1 MMRGTPEEF
10 ERQPYLGMT
19 RNERNAEVR
28 TWGDW
33 EPVSGYFLPEQS
45 TEPHESGAV
54 RVVTP
59 AQIIVPFSQP
69 ANPYDRWRVRGV
81 IYEQEGGASRWRYPR
96 SGADA
101 GAVVAV
107 KAVSG

>member
-33 EPVSGYFLPEQS
+33 EPVFGYFLPEQS
-45 TEPHESGAV
+45 TEPHEAGAV
-54 RVVTP
+54 RVITP
-59 AQIIVPFSQP
+59 VFASIANQP
-69 ANPYDRWRVRGV
+69 LVLPDLML
-81 IYEQEGGASRWRYPR
+81 
-96 SGADA
+96 
-101 GAVVAV
+101 
-107 KAVSG
+107 